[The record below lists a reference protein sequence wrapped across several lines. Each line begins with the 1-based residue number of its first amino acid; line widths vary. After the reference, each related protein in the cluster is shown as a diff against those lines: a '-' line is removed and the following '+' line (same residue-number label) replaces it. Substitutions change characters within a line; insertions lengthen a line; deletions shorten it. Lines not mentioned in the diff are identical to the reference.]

1 MMMRSTLR
9 ARAIVQSQLQIGR
22 ILFILK
28 QQFVCAVTIAAKTKC
43 ERIERQVTADPST
56 CAFLFRRP
64 TVSTATIPH
73 RSSAAFVVAT
83 VICLFAP
90 SIFKYS

>member
-9 ARAIVQSQLQIGR
+9 ARAIVQGQLQIGR

-43 ERIERQVTADPST
+43 ERIER
-56 CAFLFRRP
+56 
-64 TVSTATIPH
+64 
-73 RSSAAFVVAT
+73 
-83 VICLFAP
+83 
-90 SIFKYS
+90 